1 MMVFYPGEE
10 LCEGMVEHC
19 KHHAWSEEKKMKAI
33 KGLKHK
39 AGGLMHERQKLEE
52 KRAEMHKHSG
62 MCM

>member
-1 MMVFYPGEE
+1 M
-10 LCEGMVEHC
+10 
-19 KHHAWSEEKKMKAI
+19 KDKIKKKKMKAI

-52 KRAEMHKHSG
+52 KRAEMNKHAG